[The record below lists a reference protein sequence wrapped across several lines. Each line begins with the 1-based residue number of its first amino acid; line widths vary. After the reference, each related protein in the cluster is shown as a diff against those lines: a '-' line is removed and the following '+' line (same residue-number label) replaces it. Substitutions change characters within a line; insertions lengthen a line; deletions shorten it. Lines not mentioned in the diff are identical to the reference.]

1 MENPKVHG
9 KPQSSYW
16 NAGPRSE
23 KLRSQVHMTQSKEDM
38 SHGDVNFSGG
48 EENEFNKEDIGR
60 LRSLLDS
67 LEKSKGTCSLAHS
80 GKLHSSTKLRGGR
93 LDMLGGRSKLD
104 PRAVKCVFKGYSPT
118 QKGYKCYNP
127 TTRKTY
133 VSADVTFVEEE
144 SYFSSPYLQGET
156 SSMEDKDLF
165 LREPSMLVKTSLV
178 QTKSIPEVELISR
191 GDSKAEP
198 IESFPNLSE
207 EPSRP
212 INPTLTM
219 PLKVYSRRIKPV
231 INHVQVQETESSLGN
246 EHSASGGVTVLIVY
260 VDDIIVIGNDSDEK
274 EALRKNLAKEFEI
287 KDLEKLKYFLGI
299 EVARSKEEI
308 FVSQQKYVL
317 DMLEETGKLG
327 CRPSDTPI
335 EPNHRLAEFM
345 EGEPTDKGMYQRLV
359 GKLIYLSHTRPDI
372 AYAVSVVSQFMQNP
386 KDVHLHAVYQILQY
400 LKGSPGRGILFRKGT
415 NMELEAYTDADYA
428 GSLTDRR
435 STSGYCTF
443 LGGNLVTWRSKKQP
457 IVARSSS
464 EAEFRSMAQGICELL
479 WLKIILK
486 DLKIKLKTPMKLY
499 CDNKSA
505 INIAHNPIQHDR
517 TKHVEADRHF
527 IKEKLESGLICT
539 PYISTKGQLADILTK
554 GLASSAFYRI
564 VSKLGMENIYSPA

>member
-1 MENPKVHG
+1 MKCSDDAAVLKNFIEKDRTYDFLAGLNIEFDQVRIQILG
-9 KPQSSYW
+9 KEELPSLNETISII
-16 NAGPRSE
+16 NA
-23 KLRSQVHMTQSKEDM
+23 
-38 SHGDVNFSGG
+38 
-48 EENEFNKEDIGR
+48 EESR
-60 LRSLLDS
+60 
-67 LEKSKGTCSLAHS
+67 
-80 GKLHSSTKLRGGR
+80 RGVM
-93 LDMLGGRSKLD
+93 LYAQPVEESAMLGKIIDKNLNGRSKLD
-104 PRAVKCVFKGYSPT
+104 PRAVKCVFIGYSPT
-118 QKGYKCYNP
+118 QKGYKCYDP

-144 SYFSSPYLQGET
+144 SYFSSPYLQGDT

-165 LREPSMLVKTSLV
+165 LREPSMLVKTSPV
-178 QTKSIPEVELISR
+178 QTKSTPEVELISR
-191 GDSKAEP
+191 GDSEAKP
-198 IESFPNLSE
+198 IESFPNLFE

-231 INHVQVQETESSLGN
+231 INPVQVQETESSLGN

-260 VDDIIVIGNDSDEK
+260 VDDIIVTGNDSDEK
-274 EALRKNLAKEFEI
+274 EALRKYLAKEFEI
-287 KDLEKLKYFLGI
+287 KDLGKLKYFLGI
-299 EVARSKEEI
+299 EVARSKEGI

-317 DMLEETGKLG
+317 DLLEETGKLG

-457 IVARSSS
+457 VVARSSS

-479 WLKIILK
+479 WLKIILN
-486 DLKIKLKTPMKLY
+486 DLKIKLETPMKLY

-505 INIAHNPIQHDR
+505 INIAHNPVQHDR
-517 TKHVEADRHF
+517 TKHVEVDRHF

-539 PYISTKGQLADILTK
+539 PYISTEGQLADILTK

>member
-1 MENPKVHG
+1 MKCSDDAAVLKNFIEKDRTYDFLAGLNIEFDQVRIQILG
-9 KPQSSYW
+9 KEELPSLNETISII
-16 NAGPRSE
+16 NAEESRRGVMLYAQPVEESAMLG
-23 KLRSQVHMTQSKEDM
+23 KIIDKNLKEDM
-38 SHGDVNFSGG
+38 SHADVNSSGR
-48 EENEFNKEDIGR
+48 EENGFNKEDIGR

-67 LEKSKGTCSLAHS
+67 LEKSK
-80 GKLHSSTKLRGGR
+80 
-93 LDMLGGRSKLD
+93 
-104 PRAVKCVFKGYSPT
+104 
-118 QKGYKCYNP
+118 
-127 TTRKTY
+127 
-133 VSADVTFVEEE
+133 ADVTFVEEE
-144 SYFSSPYLQGET
+144 SYFSSPYLQGDT

-165 LREPSMLVKTSLV
+165 LREPSMLVKTSPV
-178 QTKSIPEVELISR
+178 QTKSTPEVELISR
-191 GDSKAEP
+191 GDSEAKP
-198 IESFPNLSE
+198 IESFPNLFE

-231 INHVQVQETESSLGN
+231 INPVQVQETESSLGN

-260 VDDIIVIGNDSDEK
+260 VDDIIVTGNDSDEK
-274 EALRKNLAKEFEI
+274 EALRKYLANEFEI
-287 KDLEKLKYFLGI
+287 KDLGKLKYFLGI
-299 EVARSKEEI
+299 EVARSKEGI

-317 DMLEETGKLG
+317 DLLEETGKLG

-457 IVARSSS
+457 VVARSSS

-479 WLKIILK
+479 WLKIILN
-486 DLKIKLKTPMKLY
+486 DLKIKLETPMKLY

-505 INIAHNPIQHDR
+505 INIAHNPVQHDR
-517 TKHVEADRHF
+517 TKHVEVDRHF
-527 IKEKLESGLICT
+527 IKKKLESGLICT
-539 PYISTKGQLADILTK
+539 PYISTEGQLADILTK